1 MVQKQSLAKPPKE
14 LRRHSFVTGSGHP
27 DRLMLLR
34 QDPGRSLEAWEGLGD
49 LPEVTAIVQASYKG
63 SKLQKKGQNEL
74 PRRSTLPDSIDC
86 WMSGREMEGWDGFW
100 VQGRVMVNQE
110 RLGIPG
116 SIPEQSR
123 VAGCLG
129 NTQMELAEG
138 RGKPGMGL
146 LSREWKLRPWVGL
159 PGK

>member
-1 MVQKQSLAKPPKE
+1 VVQKQSLAKPPKE

-86 WMSGREMEGWDGFW
+86 WM
-100 VQGRVMVNQE
+100 
-110 RLGIPG
+110 
-116 SIPEQSR
+116 
-123 VAGCLG
+123 
-129 NTQMELAEG
+129 
-138 RGKPGMGL
+138 
-146 LSREWKLRPWVGL
+146 
-159 PGK
+159 